1 MEIVMSDEKS
11 PIKTTLTI
19 VLKAGDVAVAESR
32 DPALWQQ
39 VLAAI
44 SARGDFENKAGETLD
59 RGAHKKLDHRGQPP
73 GTGGMTHSAAF
84 AKELGITVETL
95 TGATSPSEQAPYL
108 HVDLHTWAAWTR
120 NNPARGPN
128 SVSATAIAATLLVLW
143 FRKANLGTAT
153 IEQAQAVLQTANVT
167 GTNPTRSIRNC
178 QWLQLR
184 GDNQILINP
193 AKIAHAIEVARA
205 FCSGEKPKF
214 PE

>member
-1 MEIVMSDEKS
+1 MPDEKS
-11 PIKTTLTI
+11 PIKTTLTV
-19 VLKAGDVAVAESR
+19 VLKAGDVAVAESH

-44 SARGDFENKAGETLD
+44 SAGGDFERKATETLD
-59 RGAHKKLDHRGQPP
+59 RGAHKKLDHAGQLP
-73 GTGGMTHSAAF
+73 GIGGMTHSTTF
-84 AKELGITVETL
+84 AKELGVAVEKL
-95 TGATSPSEQAPYL
+95 TGAISPAEQAPYL
-108 HVDLHTWAAWTR
+108 HLDLHAWAAWAK
-120 NNPARGPN
+120 NNPARGPT
-128 SVSATAIAATLLVLW
+128 SISATALAATLLVLW

-184 GDNQILINP
+184 GENQILINP
-193 AKIAHAIEVARA
+193 AKIAHAIELARA
-205 FCSGEKPKF
+205 FCSGDKPTF